1 MIRNNHYWANYI
13 REVFIPEVTAFADC
27 FMSKILP
34 AFENSNDEA
43 EKIEQEEFTRL
54 EAIANPDRLDMGDIA
69 EMAQDIAISHYLLM
83 KGIFQGIINLFTTGL
98 YHMFEQQ
105 LLMFHR
111 RELLTK
117 NEEDKT
123 SLINMY
129 KVAELLRA
137 SGIEITSFSSW
148 SKIDELR
155 LVANTVK
162 HADGDSADKLKCC
175 RPDLFIN
182 HDPVSKVFLPG
193 QFMILRQVFQPLT
206 GKDLFVTVSD
216 LSSYV
221 AAIKQFWFELADALE
236 KNVVGD
242 N

>member
-1 MIRNNHYWANYI
+1 MIRNNRYWMHYI
-13 REVFIPEVTAFADC
+13 REGFIPEINAFADC
-27 FMSKILP
+27 LMSKILP
-34 AFENSNDEA
+34 AFENLNDEA
-43 EKIEQEEFTRL
+43 EKIEQEELTRL
-54 EAIANPDRLDMGDIA
+54 GAIANPDSFDMGDIA
-69 EMAQDIAISHYLLM
+69 EMARDRAVSHYLLM
-83 KGIFQGIINLFTTGL
+83 TGMFQGIINLFTTGL

-105 LLMFHR
+105 FFMLHR

-117 NEEDKT
+117 DEEDKT
-123 SLINMY
+123 SLINMC

-162 HADGDSADKLKCC
+162 HADGYSADKLKCC

-182 HDPVSKVFLPG
+182 PDPVSKVFLPG

-221 AAIKQFWFELADALE
+221 AGIKQLWFELADALE
-236 KNVVGD
+236 KIVVGD